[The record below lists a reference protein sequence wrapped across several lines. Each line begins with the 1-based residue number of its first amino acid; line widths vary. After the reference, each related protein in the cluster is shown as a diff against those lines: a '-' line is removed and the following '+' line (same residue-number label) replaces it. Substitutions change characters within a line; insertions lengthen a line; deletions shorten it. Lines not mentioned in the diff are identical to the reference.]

1 MKGNGLLLM
10 SGGMRINVMR
20 RFFVSNIELD
30 DGKIKINSIESYHA
44 QKVLRLKNGEMACIF
59 DGIGNEYIVKLLFS
73 ENSATGEIVETI
85 TNFEYEPSCS
95 VTLAFSVLK
104 GEKNEFIIQK
114 GVELGVSD
122 FIPML
127 TERGVRIP
135 GNAEKLHTRWQR
147 IAAEAS
153 KQCGRNVV
161 PTINEIKTISQVI
174 DDIGEYDL
182 CICPHEM
189 RPENASVETVL
200 SEIANKEHSSILLLI
215 GPEGGFSDNDT
226 FIMKSAGIDFFSLG
240 KRILRS
246 ETAALA
252 AVALIMYETGN
263 MS

>member
-1 MKGNGLLLM
+1 
-10 SGGMRINVMR
+10 MR
-20 RFFVSNIELD
+20 RFFISEIEYD
-30 DGKIKINSIESYHA
+30 DGKIKINSMESYHA
-44 QKVLRLKNGEMACIF
+44 QKVLRLKNGEVACIF
-59 DGIGNEYIVKLLFS
+59 DGIGNEYIVKLLFN

-95 VTLAFSVLK
+95 VALAFSILK

-114 GVELGVSD
+114 CVELGVSC
-122 FIPML
+122 FIPMI

-135 GNAEKLHTRWQR
+135 GNAEKLHNRWQR

-161 PTINEIKTISQVI
+161 PVINEIKSISQII
-174 DDIGEYDL
+174 DNSGEYDL

-189 RPENASVETVL
+189 RPENASVKTVL
-200 SEIANKEHSSILLLI
+200 SKIVNKEHSSILLLI

-226 FIMKSAGIDFFSLG
+226 YLMGSAGIDFFSLG

-246 ETAALA
+246 ETAAMA
-252 AVALIMYETGN
+252 AVSLIMYETGN